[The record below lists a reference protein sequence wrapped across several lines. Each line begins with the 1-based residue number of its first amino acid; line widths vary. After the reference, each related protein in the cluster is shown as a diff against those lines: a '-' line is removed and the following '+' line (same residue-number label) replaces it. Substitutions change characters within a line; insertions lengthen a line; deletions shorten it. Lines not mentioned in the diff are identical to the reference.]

1 MAYRTRD
8 GVWRVDT
15 AADQA
20 GPTFELRQ
28 RGVLRMVARN
38 PAALALWLR
47 ILAGVG
53 LEQLEEG

>member
-1 MAYRTRD
+1 MAYRTAD

-15 AADQA
+15 ATDQA

-28 RGVLRMVARN
+28 AGVLRMVART
-38 PAALALWLR
+38 PVALALWLR
-47 ILAGVG
+47 VFAGVG